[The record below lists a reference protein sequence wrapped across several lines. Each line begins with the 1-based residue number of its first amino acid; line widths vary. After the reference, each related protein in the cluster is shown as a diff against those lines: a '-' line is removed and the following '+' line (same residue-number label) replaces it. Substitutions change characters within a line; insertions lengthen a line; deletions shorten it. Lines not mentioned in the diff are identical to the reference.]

1 MIKSKLKEL
10 QQKAQKL
17 ELDTDQRSEINRKIL
32 DYSDH
37 YLNELPDRNAFD
49 KIDQKVS
56 ISSISEKP
64 TELTE
69 LLDQLY
75 RQVDTKGLN
84 PASGGHLGY
93 IPGGGLYPSAVGD
106 YLAAITNRYAGM
118 LHSGPGAVQLENKC
132 IRFLCNLA
140 GYSSTAG
147 GNLTSGGS
155 IANLIAVVNAR
166 DNSGLKAK
174 YFDQAVLYCTDQVH
188 HCVDK
193 AIKFAGL
200 QDACRRTIAMD
211 HQFRMKSDAL
221 ENQIEQDIADG
232 LYPLMIFASAGTTD
246 VGAVDPLEDIGPIAR
261 DHNIWFHVDAAYGG
275 AFLLTGH
282 GRKKMKGIQ
291 QADSIVIDP
300 HKGFF
305 LPYGSGALIVK
316 DASKLYDSQHM
327 TADYMQDAQA
337 ATYEYSPADL
347 SPELTKH
354 YRGLRMWL
362 PLQLFGLAPF
372 RAALEEKLLLTQYFY
387 EQAQEIDGIEIGIK
401 PELSVLI
408 FRYVPETGN
417 ADQFNKKLI
426 EAFQRDGRV
435 FLSSTNVNGRFYIR
449 LAVLSFRTHIDTIDQ
464 TIEILKE
471 KIGEIR

>member
-10 QQKAQKL
+10 QQKAQQL
-17 ELDTDQRSEINRKIL
+17 ELDADQRNEINRKAL
-32 DYSDH
+32 EYSDN
-37 YLNELPDRNAFD
+37 YLDKLSDRNAFD

-56 ISSISEKP
+56 IPSISEEP
-64 TELTE
+64 SELTE

-93 IPGGGLYPSAVGD
+93 IPGGGLYPSAIAD

-132 IRFLCNLA
+132 IRFLCDLA

-174 YFDQAVLYCTDQVH
+174 DFNQAVLYCTSQVH

-200 QDACRRTIAMD
+200 QEAYRRSIPMD
-211 HQFRMKSDAL
+211 HQFRMEPDAL
-221 ENQIEQDIADG
+221 EEQIRQDIADG
-232 LYPLMIFASAGTTD
+232 YYPLMIFASAGTTD
-246 VGAVDPLEDIGPIAR
+246 VGAVDPLKDIGSIAR
-261 DHNIWFHVDAAYGG
+261 EHNLWFHVDAAYGG
-275 AFLLTGH
+275 AFLLTDYGK
-282 GRKKMKGIQ
+282 KKMQGID

-300 HKGFF
+300 HKGLF
-305 LPYGSGALIVK
+305 LPYGTGALIVK
-316 DASKLYDSQHM
+316 DASKLYESQHL
-327 TADYMQDAQA
+327 TADYMQDAQE

-354 YRGLRMWL
+354 FRGLRMWL
-362 PLQLFGLAPF
+362 PLQLSGIAPF
-372 RAALEEKLLLTQYFY
+372 RAALEEKLLLAQYFY

-408 FRYVPETGN
+408 FRYIPKTGES
-417 ADQFNKKLI
+417 DQFNKKLI
-426 EAFQRDGRV
+426 EAFQEDGRI
-435 FLSSTNVNGRFYIR
+435 FLSSTNINGRFYIR
-449 LAVLSFRTHIDTIDQ
+449 LAILSFRTHLDKIDQ
-464 TIEILKE
+464 VIAILKE
-471 KIGEIR
+471 KIEEIR